1 MTVNLSELKHEFS
14 NPGNAYRMAPLFR
27 INDEIDREELRWQVA
42 SLKQQG
48 CGGVFAISEV
58 FEEGAPAKFLSE
70 WWWKVVDWLAD
81 ACIEQGLDFWVYDD
95 EDWPSGS
102 IGGQLMKDHPERA
115 WKYLHVHEQQYTGPT
130 QVRMNMEDLTPKSP
144 LPQGEGTSQGEGTC
158 GSPFALREKGAGGM
172 RSEVVGALAFQRK
185 GGAILRESIQDLTE
199 RTKNGE
205 LVWEVPE
212 GEWTL
217 AVYTARPGK
226 GFFIDTYGDLMSHEA
241 MAAFVELVYKGHW
254 DRLKDKP
261 GLTFKGFFTDEPAM
275 SMSLIEWGER
285 FDWFPSMPFT
295 PELPE
300 KFKKMHGYD
309 WFTHLPL
316 LYDSSDPESLRF
328 KCHHW
333 ETCCQL
339 YTENYFGQIYRFC
352 EEHGVKSS
360 GHLVV
365 EESFPN
371 HLAQQGGNLPTHFRN
386 MHIPG
391 IDWIHPFEN
400 PLPATTPKYATS
412 MAHLKGRERT
422 WCETFAASGWGLT
435 FQEMRSIVNWEHV
448 NGINMQ
454 IPICY
459 KYSLRGPKRTK
470 FYNPGLSYQQ
480 PYWDH
485 FRGFADYEA
494 RLCTLVAGGGHTAQ
508 IALAYP
514 SVEMWSHCWDLP
526 LLKGRSDEYNLLGDL
541 LRGAGYDF
549 DILDDQ
555 AILKEA
561 QVQRGR
567 LATANEE
574 FEVLLFPR
582 ADAVKRATIERAL
595 ELVRSGGKVL
605 FTGCLPKHSY
615 EDGSNDPQLAELL
628 PELLGKICFSKEET
642 REGYWRKTG
651 EGLAGFAP
659 EVDEAVAF
667 LQGVL
672 PPDPHIPAGMK
683 GLTAYHRVIEDHHLY
698 LLFNNTATKQSG
710 TLTLAV
716 TGHPERW
723 SPETGTVSALTD
735 YTLTQ
740 RGTQVTLTFQPYEII
755 PVMLCPDPSTAPL
768 HQRGSV
774 LKEIPLPGPFAF
786 HVEETQKR
794 PYVSWN
800 FTQEADGWKS
810 MAPPMHIPKEI
821 PIGDWCQYGLATFS
835 GLGHYAT
842 DFTLDEIPEDS
853 KVILA
858 LGRVAVSAEVIVNGK
873 PAGLSFFEPYEV
885 DISAQVKPG
894 SNHLEVVVANTLS
907 NYYSQFAELAGQ
919 PLNSGGD
926 KPERR
931 VSGLIGP
938 VVVRVMK

>member
-1 MTVNLSELKHEFS
+1 MAVNLTELKHEFAH
-14 NPGNAYRMAPLFR
+14 PGNTYRMAPLFR
-27 INDEIDREELRWQVA
+27 INDEIDREEMRWQVA
-42 SLKQQG
+42 SMRKQG

-58 FEEGAPAKFLSE
+58 FEDGAPAKFLSE

-102 IGGQLMKDHPERA
+102 IGGQLMEGHPERA
-115 WKYLHVHEQQYTGPT
+115 WKYLHVEEHHWTGPT
-130 QVRMNMEDLTPKSP
+130 QAQVELEEH
-144 LPQGEGTSQGEGTC
+144 L
-158 GSPFALREKGAGGM
+158 
-172 RSEVVGALAFQRK
+172 VVGVLAFQRK
-185 GGAILRESIQDLTE
+185 GSNLIQESIQDLT
-199 RTKNGE
+199 RLAVDGQ
-205 LVWEVPE
+205 LVWDVPQ

-217 AVYTARPGK
+217 TVYTARPGK
-226 GFFIDTYGDLMSHEA
+226 GFFIDTYGDLMSREA
-241 MAAFVELVYKGHW
+241 MAAFIEQVYQGHW
-254 DRLKDKP
+254 DRLKDKK

-275 SMSLIEWGER
+275 SMAMIEWGDR

-300 KFKKMHGYD
+300 TFRKMHGYD
-309 WFTHLPL
+309 WLSRLPL
-316 LYDSSDPESLRF
+316 LYDSSDPQSLQFR
-328 KCHHW
+328 CHHW
-333 ETCCQL
+333 ETCCHL
-339 YTENYFGQIYRFC
+339 YHENYFGQIYRFC

-365 EESFPN
+365 EELFPN
-371 HLAQQGGNLPTHFRN
+371 HLAQQGGNLPTHFRH

-435 FQEMRSIVNWEHV
+435 FQEMRSIVNWEHA

-494 RLCTLVAGGGHTAQ
+494 RLCTLVAGGGHVAQ

-514 SVEMWSHCWDLP
+514 SVDMWGHCWELP
-526 LLKGRSDEYNLLGDL
+526 LLKERSEEYNLLGNL
-541 LRGAGYDF
+541 IREAGYDF

-561 QVQRGR
+561 SLDGER
-567 LATANEE
+567 LATATEE
-574 FEVLLFPR
+574 FEVLIFPR
-582 ADAVKRATIERAL
+582 ANAVRRATVEKAL
-595 ELVRSGGKVL
+595 HFAQAGGMVL
-605 FTGCLPKHSY
+605 FVGCLPRDSY
-615 EDGSNDPQLAELL
+615 ESGTGDEKLAELL
-628 PELLGKICFSKEET
+628 NHLLGKICYAKET
-642 REGYWRKTG
+642 SREAYWHKAG

-659 EVDEAVAF
+659 EAEDAISL
-667 LQGVL
+667 LQGML
-672 PPDPHIPAGMK
+672 PPDPHIPVSLK
-683 GLTAYHRVIEDHHLY
+683 GIVSYHRTVDNSHLY
-698 LLFNNTATKQSG
+698 LLFNNTPTRQTG
-710 TLTLAV
+710 TILFEV
-716 TGHPERW
+716 GGHPERW
-723 SPETGTVSALTD
+723 NPESGNVSAIADYALTE
-735 YTLTQ
+735 Q
-740 RGTQVTLTFQPYEII
+740 GTQVTLTFHPYEII
-755 PVMLCPDPSTAPL
+755 PVMLSEEPSTAPL
-768 HQRGSV
+768 QQTGSV
-774 LKEIPLPGPFAF
+774 VKEIPIPGPFAF
-786 HVEETQKR
+786 HAEETLKR
-794 PYVSWN
+794 PHLAWN
-800 FTQEADGWKS
+800 FTQAEDGWKS
-810 MAPPMHIPKEI
+810 MSPSIQIPAQI
-821 PIGDWCQYGLATFS
+821 PAGDWCQYGLATFS
-835 GLGHYAT
+835 GLGRYET
-842 DFTLDEIPEDS
+842 EFTIEEIPENT

-858 LGRVAVSAEVIVNGK
+858 LGRVAVSAEVFVNGK
-873 PAGLSFFEPYEV
+873 SAGLSFFEPYEV
-885 DISAQVKPG
+885 DITAQIRPG
-894 SNHLEVVVANTLS
+894 SNQLEVVVANTLS

-919 PLNSGGD
+919 PLNNGGD

-938 VVVRVMK
+938 VVVRVTR

>member
-1 MTVNLSELKHEFS
+1 VNLTDLKREFTS
-14 NPGNAYRMAPLFR
+14 PGNSFRMAPLFR
-27 INDEIDREELRWQVA
+27 INDEIDREEMRWQAA
-42 SLKQQG
+42 SLKEQG

-58 FEEGAPAKFLSE
+58 FEDGAPAKFLSD

-102 IGGQLMKDHPERA
+102 IGGQLMEGHPERA
-115 WKYLHVHEQQYTGPT
+115 WKYLHVEKHQATGPK
-130 QVRMNMEDLTPKSP
+130 QVPINV
-144 LPQGEGTSQGEGTC
+144 GEH
-158 GSPFALREKGAGGM
+158 LL
-172 RSEVVGALAFQRK
+172 VGALAFQHEGKDLIRK
-185 GGAILRESIQDLTE
+185 SIRNLTPQVVDG
-199 RTKNGE
+199 K
-205 LVWEVPE
+205 LHWKVPK

-226 GFFIDTYGDLMSHEA
+226 GFFIDTYGDLMSQEA
-241 MAAFVELVYKGHW
+241 MKAFVEQVYKGHW
-254 DRLKDKP
+254 DRLKNKK

-275 SMSLIEWGER
+275 SLSMIEWGER
-285 FDWFPSMPFT
+285 FNWFPSMPFT
-295 PELPE
+295 PELPIA
-300 KFKKMHGYD
+300 FKKMHGYD
-309 WFTHLPL
+309 WLSRLPL

-328 KCHHW
+328 RCHHW

-352 EEHGVKSS
+352 EKHRLKSS

-365 EESFPN
+365 EEWFPN

-412 MAHLKGRERT
+412 MAHLMGRERT

-459 KYSLRGPKRTK
+459 KYSLRGPKRVK

-494 RLCTLVAGGGHTAQ
+494 RLCALASGGGHVAQ

-514 SVEMWSHCWDLP
+514 SVDIWSHCWDLP

-561 QVQRGR
+561 KVKGGK
-567 LATANEE
+567 LTTATEK
-574 FEVLLFPR
+574 FEVLVFRR
-582 ADAVKRATIERAL
+582 ANAVKRATVERAL
-595 ELVRSGGKVL
+595 KLVHSGGKVL
-605 FTGCLPKHSY
+605 FVGCLPKDSY
-615 EDGSNDPQLAELL
+615 ESGQGDEKLAGSLK
-628 PELLGKICFSKEET
+628 ELLGRTCFKKET
-642 REGYWRKTG
+642 LQEGFWHKYG

-659 EVDEAVAF
+659 GADEAVP
-667 LQGVL
+667 LLLEVL
-672 PPDPHIPAGMK
+672 SPDLRTCAGLK
-683 GLTAYHRVIEDHHLY
+683 SITAYHRLIENSHLY
-698 LLFNNTATKQSG
+698 LLFNNNPNRQTG
-710 TLTLAV
+710 TVTLSAV
-716 TGHPERW
+716 GHPERW
-723 SPETGTVSALTD
+723 NPETGAVAAITE
-735 YTLTQ
+735 YTTGD
-740 RGTQVTLTFQPYEII
+740 RGTQIPLTFQPHEII
-755 PVMLCPDPSTAPL
+755 PILLCPKPSSAPCN
-768 HQRGSV
+768 QTGSV
-774 LKEIPLPGPFAF
+774 IREIPIPGPFAF
-786 HVEETQKR
+786 QAEETMKR
-794 PYVSWN
+794 PHLAWN
-800 FTQEADGWKS
+800 FTQAEDGWKS
-810 MAPPMHIPKEI
+810 MSPPIQIPAEI

-835 GLGHYAT
+835 GLGHYQT
-842 DFTLDEIPEDS
+842 DFTLDVMPEEA
-853 KVILA
+853 KVILC
-858 LGRVAVSAEVIVNGK
+858 LGRVAISAEVLVNGK
-873 PAGLSFFEPYEV
+873 SAGLSFFEPYEV
-885 DISAQVKPG
+885 DITAHAIQG
-894 SNHLEVVVANTLS
+894 MNHLEIVVANTLS
-907 NYYSQFAELAGQ
+907 NYFSQFAELAGQ
-919 PLNSGGD
+919 PFSHGGD

-938 VVVRVMK
+938 VKVKVIK